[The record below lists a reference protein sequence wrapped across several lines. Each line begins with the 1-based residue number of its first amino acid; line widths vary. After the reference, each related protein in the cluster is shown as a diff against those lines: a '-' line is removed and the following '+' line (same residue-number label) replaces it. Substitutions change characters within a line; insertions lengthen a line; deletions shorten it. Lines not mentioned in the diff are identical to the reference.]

1 MKITEKAL
9 LLFLATVMV
18 VGTWNFVSAET
29 ISKTGMSQ
37 GALYNYLNSVQ
48 TLLNEVK
55 SDHNVV
61 MGSYSSTRAM
71 VNALKTQHNTLLGSY
86 STTRAQYNSLQ
97 TKYNVTFSKLS
108 SLNYQAGRTGG
119 FASFTGTQK
128 QSVGNQRVS
137 GSTDAAVL
145 TGARATASSDTTVVT
160 GARTTSSAISFS
172 GN

>member
-1 MKITEKAL
+1 MKITGKAL

-71 VNALKTQHNTLLGSY
+71 VNALKTQHNTVMASY
-86 STTRAQYNSLQ
+86 SSTRAQYNSLQ
-97 TKYNVTFSKLS
+97 TKYNALFASYS
-108 SLNYQAGRTGG
+108 ALNARAATTGG
-119 FASFTGTQK
+119 FTSYTGTQK
-128 QSVGNQRVS
+128 LVVGNQRVS
-137 GSTDAAVL
+137 GSTDATVL